1 EHHRDHPV
9 HREELGVQ
17 LAQVVV
23 THQPVPQVR
32 VRSLDPNLGPLPA
45 LEKWLPGYATCRAL
59 CEGRNSTPPPLR
71 SSQLFSSHFSRTL
84 ITDLHLN
91 RCEDTS
97 TVHHRELPQSPE
109 TNAFP
114 AANFSPLF
122 DNIWPRS
129 APPQVHAKQQNSM
142 LSPMF

>member
-1 EHHRDHPV
+1 MTRNISGTV
-9 HREELGVQ
+9 GV
-17 LAQVVV
+17 AAMGGFY
-23 THQPVPQVR
+23 T
-32 VRSLDPNLGPLPA
+32 SA
-45 LEKWLPGYATCRAL
+45 LTSADDFEAG
-59 CEGRNSTPPPLR
+59 
-71 SSQLFSSHFSRTL
+71 SSRFFSSHFSRSL
-84 ITDLHLN
+84 ITDLHPN

-97 TVHHRELPQSPE
+97 TVHHREVRQSPE

-142 LSPMF
+142 LSPIF